1 MGRTLLFP
9 NLVHPKEGPISKRP
23 LHVLRSQA
31 EHVRVVHEIVACEK
45 EKQKGWTAYSLVIGL
60 ATKPLPSSR
69 TSNQDR
75 SLPRRSQKV
84 STTKTVMVSAARMF
98 TPVAGGRTRSIL
110 NQINFESSI
119 ETHPRFGFPSIQI
132 SSPSARVFQRN
143 PKFGNMNKNKNGY
156 S

>member
-31 EHVRVVHEIVACEK
+31 EHVGVVHEIVACEK
-45 EKQKGWTAYSLVIGL
+45 EKQKGWTAYSLVIGLAFL

-119 ETHPRFGFPSIQI
+119 ETHPRFGFPSIQK
-132 SSPSARVFQRN
+132 SLPFGPRL
-143 PKFGNMNKNKNGY
+143 PKKPDIGKY
-156 S
+156 E